1 MFSILILLIS
11 ISKEA
16 IIINFKTENPIINNN
31 NDTETFISLL
41 KNNIYTILNIG
52 TPIQKVKT
60 YIRLGMYEFYLIE
73 KNETNYYNKNL
84 SNTIETNNK
93 KLLFLS
99 SPFTFGIRIKDNF
112 IFNTENSTNIISKIE
127 TTLAQNFSDMNI
139 LSYIGFNYV
148 YYGDDIHKNFIK
160 ELKVNNITNSYFFS
174 IEYINKNEGKIT
186 IGNLTNQNYIFKEE
200 NFKFSK
206 INLGLSSMIW
216 NLYFN
221 KIYIG
226 NLKYND
232 SLITN
237 LLIEDGLIF
246 APMIYR
252 EMFLETVFN
261 RKENKN
267 KCIEITYKGDFYYKC
282 DEDTIIKY
290 LPSLTFISFDLN
302 ETFVLNYEDLFE
314 KINGKLYFLVYFNKL
329 IGFWRWKLGKPFF
342 KKYKFFFDQDKRI
355 VGIYK
360 VNNRFNLKTIFI
372 IISFIIIIL
381 LLIFVIFK
389 LKHLKRKIRKNEIE
403 ENYDYLNKI

>member
-1 MFSILILLIS
+1 MFFTLIFLIS
-11 ISKEA
+11 ISNEA
-16 IIINFKTENPIINNN
+16 IIINFKTDHPIINNH
-31 NDTETFISLL
+31 NDTETFISLSR
-41 KNNIYTILNIG
+41 NDIYTILNIG
-52 TPIQKVKT
+52 TPIQKIKS
-60 YIRLGMYEFYLIE
+60 YIRLGLYEFYLIG
-73 KNETNYYNKNL
+73 KNETNYYNKYL
-84 SNTIETNNK
+84 SNTIEITNN

-112 IFNTENSTNIISKIE
+112 LFNDENSNNIISKIE
-127 TTLAQNFSDMNI
+127 TTVGENTTNI
-139 LSYIGFNYV
+139 NIPSYLGFNYV
-148 YYGDDIHKNFIK
+148 YYGDDLHKNFIT
-160 ELKVNNITNSYFFS
+160 ELKKINTINSYFFS
-174 IEYINKNEGKIT
+174 IEYINNNEGKII
-186 IGNLTNQNYIFKEE
+186 IGNFSNQNYIFKNE
-200 NFKFSK
+200 NFKFTK
-206 INLGLSSMIW
+206 IDSGLSSMIW